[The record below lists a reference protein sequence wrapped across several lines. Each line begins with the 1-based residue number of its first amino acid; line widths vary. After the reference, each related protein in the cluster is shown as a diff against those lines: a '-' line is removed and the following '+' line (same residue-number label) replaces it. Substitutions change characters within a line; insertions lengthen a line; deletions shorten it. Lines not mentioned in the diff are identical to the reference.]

1 MDARQ
6 PCDEPIGFS
15 NLRFG
20 EGCAS
25 QALDAFRGELN
36 RELIDLMKSLPAVL
50 HTDAVVFFLRDLKIA
65 IYPRFDYFR
74 NYFAPA
80 WSIVFWM
87 ERLPGRKPLPLDTH
101 CKDARAAHAM
111 ALFLHLLDDH
121 LNDGQLEAS
130 HLALLLRSQ
139 AWRRM
144 HQALE
149 RLSADI
155 ATGADIV
162 QEALDTYYSSIGTSP
177 TTATLEGY
185 CAHFRNQMATGMI
198 VPLLMASKMACDGA
212 FKDALET
219 AYGSFGVAW
228 RLLDDWQDLE
238 EDIQSRSHSAAYFCS
253 PEEIRRL
260 WDEAVE
266 RDPVKRQQTIK
277 TLLHRYGVGDLLKRK
292 IRAELMSAASMMA
305 RIQMAGLAEELRCLA
320 GPLSNERT
328 PT

>member
-1 MDARQ
+1 MDAHPSRDQ
-6 PCDEPIGFS
+6 PIGFPT
-15 NLRFG
+15 LRFG
-20 EGCAS
+20 EGSAS

-50 HTDAVVFFLRDLKIA
+50 HTEAVVFFLRDLKIA
-65 IYPRFDYFR
+65 IYPQFDYFR

-87 ERLPGRKPLPLDTH
+87 ERLPGRKPLPPDTDR
-101 CKDARAAHAM
+101 KDARTAHAM

-162 QEALDTYYSSIGTSP
+162 QKALDTYYGSIGTP
-177 TTATLEGY
+177 PATATLEGY
-185 CAHFRNQMATGMI
+185 CAHFRSQMATGMI
-198 VPLLMASKMACDGA
+198 VPLLMASKMTCDGA

-260 WDEAVE
+260 WDDALEG
-266 RDPVKRQQTIK
+266 DPVKRQQTIK
-277 TLLHRYGVGDLLKRK
+277 SWLHRHGIGDRLKRK
-292 IRAELMSAASMMA
+292 ISAELTSAASLLA
-305 RIQMAGLAEELRCLA
+305 KIHMAGLADELRCLA

-328 PT
+328 PA